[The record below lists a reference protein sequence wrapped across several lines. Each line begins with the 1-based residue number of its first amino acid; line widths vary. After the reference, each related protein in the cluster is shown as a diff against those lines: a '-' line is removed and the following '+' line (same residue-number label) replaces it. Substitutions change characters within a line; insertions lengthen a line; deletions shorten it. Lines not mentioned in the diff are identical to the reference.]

1 MIVTDIVPL
10 SKSRSKI
17 FLNQE
22 LAFVL
27 YAGEIRKFHIN
38 QGKEISLDNYDI
50 IMKEI
55 LPKRA
60 KLRAMNLLKSR
71 DYTTQQ
77 LRSKLEQGFFPEE
90 IVEKALEYVASFHY
104 TDDLRY
110 AIGYIT
116 YHEESRSRR
125 RIEMDL
131 QKKGISKEI
140 IEKAWLTF
148 EENGG
153 EHDEISQIERLLE
166 KKRYNPEET
175 DYKEQQKIVAFL
187 MRKGFK
193 IEQIRGCMKGF
204 ALLENE

>member
-27 YAGEIRKFHIN
+27 YAGEIRKFHIT